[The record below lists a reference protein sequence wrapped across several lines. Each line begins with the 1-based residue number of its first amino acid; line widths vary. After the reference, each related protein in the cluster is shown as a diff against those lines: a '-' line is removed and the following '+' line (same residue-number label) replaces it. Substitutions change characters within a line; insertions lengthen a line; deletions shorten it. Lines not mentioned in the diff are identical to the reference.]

1 MKNITERAEDYCKST
16 LVGSNYIKRNAYIQ
30 GAKDVLKELSMTLSV
45 SDDEHLEENLMLLY
59 NQLMEDTRLEND
71 TIDVDLD
78 F

>member
-16 LVGSNYIKRNAYIQ
+16 LVGSNYIKGNAYIQ

-59 NQLMEDTRLEND
+59 NQLMEDTRLENK
-71 TIDVDLD
+71 TVDVDLD

>member
-59 NQLMEDTRLEND
+59 NQLMEDTRLENE